1 VRGGAIPL
9 LCWATLLAVLLA
21 INWIWTGDAV
31 QVGTFGYAALSI
43 YAGGLLLWLRSRV
56 AIRPGPPSASED
68 PEAVPD
74 ASLAAVG
81 AALSVACI
89 LFGLAWATFLVF
101 FGGGLLVLSLGRLA
115 VELRAERAGLR
126 RARGAS
132 TRSEP

>member
-31 QVGTFGYAALSI
+31 QVGTFAYAALSI
-43 YAGGLLLWLRSRV
+43 YAGGLLLWLLSRV
-56 AIRPGPPSASED
+56 AIRPGPPAASGD
-68 PEAVPD
+68 PQAVPD

-81 AALSVACI
+81 TALSVACI

-101 FGGGLLVLSLGRLA
+101 FGAGLLVLSLGRLA

-126 RARGAS
+126 RARGAR

>member
-81 AALSVACI
+81 IALSIACI
-89 LFGLAWATFLVF
+89 MFGIAWAKFLVF
-101 FGGGLLVLSLGRLA
+101 FGAGALILSLGRLA
-115 VELRAERAGLR
+115 VELRAQRAGVR
-126 RARGAS
+126 RARSAHI
-132 TRSEP
+132 RSEP